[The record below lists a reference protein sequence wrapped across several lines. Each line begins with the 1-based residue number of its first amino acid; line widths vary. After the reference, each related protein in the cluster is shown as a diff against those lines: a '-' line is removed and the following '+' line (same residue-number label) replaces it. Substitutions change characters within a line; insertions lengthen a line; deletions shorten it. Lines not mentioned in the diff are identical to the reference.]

1 MGAKVTQL
9 RKNPNMTPEA
19 IKEITAI
26 EGSKLSDSIETEY
39 GFNLEHL
46 GKAIRHYNLENDE
59 SLVNLRRTAMQ
70 KQQAAMNQ
78 AAMMQ

>member
-1 MGAKVTQL
+1 M
-9 RKNPNMTPEA
+9 PPEA

-26 EGSKLSDSIETEY
+26 EFSKMSDSIEAEY
-39 GFNLEHL
+39 GFDLAHL
-46 GKAIRHYNLENDE
+46 NRAIKHFSLENDE
-59 SLVNLRRTAMQ
+59 SLVNLRRTAMS